1 MKGVGKF
8 GEVMAGEKGAAD
20 YVASFEKLTRVIHSG
35 SQKKAILDLLV
46 RELRRGFPT
55 YNWVGVYAVEGE
67 DLVLKAWSGPRP
79 TQHVRIP
86 MGAGI
91 CGLAARTQETVVVE
105 DVSKDPRYIECFA
118 ETRAEV
124 VVPIVRDG
132 VALGEID
139 IDSEELDAFGPEDVD
154 FLERIAAELS
164 TVL

>member
-1 MKGVGKF
+1 
-8 GEVMAGEKGAAD
+8 
-20 YVASFEKLTRVIHSG
+20 
-35 SQKKAILDLLV
+35 
-46 RELRRGFPT
+46 
-55 YNWVGVYAVEGE
+55 
-67 DLVLKAWSGPRP
+67 
-79 TQHVRIP
+79 

-118 ETRAEV
+118 ETRSEV

-139 IDSEELDAFGPEDVD
+139 IDSEELDAFSPEDVE
-154 FLERIAAELS
+154 FLERIAMELS